1 MTRIKKERDRQTEE
15 TRTRIKKE
23 RERERE
29 IDRERE
35 SKFEKDLEGKGFCIP
50 LVFYFTVQEDMN
62 WFKEVSRIQSRFSI
76 LEYLPK

>member
-23 RERERE
+23 RERE

-35 SKFEKDLEGKGFCIP
+35 RVSLRKIWKEKDF
-50 LVFYFTVQEDMN
+50 VFHL
-62 WFKEVSRIQSRFSI
+62 FSI
-76 LEYLPK
+76 LQSKKT

>member
-23 RERERE
+23 RERER
-29 IDRERE
+29 DRERE

>member
-23 RERERE
+23 RER
-29 IDRERE
+29 DRERE

>member
-29 IDRERE
+29 RERYIE
-35 SKFEKDLEGKGFCIP
+35 RERVSLRKIWKEKDF
-50 LVFYFTVQEDMN
+50 VFHL
-62 WFKEVSRIQSRFSI
+62 FSI
-76 LEYLPK
+76 LQSKKT